1 MNLIQSI
8 LKEKAMKMMKLT
20 LLLMYLTSSII
31 FGRVHIVLYD
41 CSGSFLGKNSPS
53 VLRTGAL
60 QKINE
65 LIQSINQQDTII
77 FMPIRENSTVS
88 SLRQI
93 IFTKDAE
100 KRIFDKTAER
110 NNSIRMK
117 TFAKAVMNEINRDP
131 SPRTDIVSALNF
143 AGSIAKLSKDATI
156 IILSDGDDNINGEM
170 FNDLK
175 GIKIYHLFVYTPSS
189 TKINKLLEKWR
200 TLYSKLGARFSVVQD
215 AQSSL
220 NYKINGEVK

>member
-1 MNLIQSI
+1 MKIFTTLV
-8 LKEKAMKMMKLT
+8 LAMLVIT
-20 LLLMYLTSSII
+20 NIS
-31 FGRVHIVLYD
+31 FARVYVVLYD
-41 CSGSFLGKNSPS
+41 CSGSFLGENVPA
-53 VLRTGAL
+53 VLRTGSL

-65 LIQSINQQDTII
+65 IIQSISQQDTLI
-77 FMPIRENSTVS
+77 FMPIRHNSTVS

-93 IFTKDAE
+93 VFTKDAD
-100 KRIFDKTAER
+100 KKIFDKTAER

-117 TFAKAVMNEINRDP
+117 AFASAVMNEINREP

-156 IILSDGDDNINGEM
+156 IMLSDGDDNVNAEM

-175 GIKIYHLFVYTPSS
+175 GIKVYHMFVYTPSS
-189 TKINKLLEKWR
+189 NKINKLLEKWR
-200 TLYSKLGARFSVVQD
+200 ALYSKLGARFSVVLD

-220 NYKINGEVK
+220 NYKINVEK